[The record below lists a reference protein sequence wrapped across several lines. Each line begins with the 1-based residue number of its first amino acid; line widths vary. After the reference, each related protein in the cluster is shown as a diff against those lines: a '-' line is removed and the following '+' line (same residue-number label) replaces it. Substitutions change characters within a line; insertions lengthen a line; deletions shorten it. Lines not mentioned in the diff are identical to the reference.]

1 MKLVSH
7 YSKSVSCQ
15 NSKFVE
21 FVSIEVKHTSH
32 DKINSIFEFLV
43 SHYPQNGTFCPEIRD
58 SLFNDDDAG
67 QNKADFRFQRP
78 KLPLIPD
85 FQRNRRNFIFGTF
98 FPPGTQTGTKTGK
111 GLKQPLYVIPNRT
124 KNESYFTQ

>member
-1 MKLVSH
+1 M
-7 YSKSVSCQ
+7 
-15 NSKFVE
+15 
-21 FVSIEVKHTSH
+21 
-32 DKINSIFEFLV
+32 

-58 SLFNDDDAG
+58 SLFNENDVIATSRDVAG

-111 GLKQPLYVIPNRT
+111 GLRTLLVKSPLMVKILSDV
-124 KNESYFTQ
+124 E

>member
-1 MKLVSH
+1 MIMPS
-7 YSKSVSCQ
+7 Q
-15 NSKFVE
+15 RRRA
-21 FVSIEVKHTSH
+21 TSH
-32 DKINSIFEFLV
+32 DKINSIFEFIV

-58 SLFNDDDAG
+58 SLFNENDVIATSCDVAG

-111 GLKQPLYVIPNRT
+111 GLI
-124 KNESYFTQ
+124 KNL

>member
-1 MKLVSH
+1 M
-7 YSKSVSCQ
+7 
-15 NSKFVE
+15 
-21 FVSIEVKHTSH
+21 
-32 DKINSIFEFLV
+32 

-58 SLFNDDDAG
+58 SLFNENDVIATSRDVAG

-85 FQRNRRNFIFGTF
+85 FQRNCRNFNFGTF

-111 GLKQPLYVIPNRT
+111 GLSRFFHIFKNLLKVPFLSFYPLSKSQVSHFSAQGLL
-124 KNESYFTQ
+124 K